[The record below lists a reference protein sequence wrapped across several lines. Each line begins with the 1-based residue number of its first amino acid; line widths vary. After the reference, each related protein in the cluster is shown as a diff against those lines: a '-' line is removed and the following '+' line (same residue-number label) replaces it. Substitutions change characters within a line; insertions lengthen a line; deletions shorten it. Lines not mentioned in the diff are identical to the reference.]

1 MSGGFSVGGLITGL
15 DSNSIIQ
22 QLIQLERQPILRL
35 QDRISQLTFRQTAV
49 RELRTTLTD
58 LRNRA
63 QDFQFN
69 NIFSQFAATSSEE
82 SVLTA
87 EISGSSPVSGSYSV
101 NVIQLASATVAT
113 SSASL
118 GSPIAPNAT
127 LENSGI
133 TTEIEAG
140 TFSINGVQFTVD
152 PTTNSLNSIL
162 NAINSSAA
170 GVTATYNATTDRV
183 TIANTAA
190 NDTSVINF
198 GATDDDS
205 NFLEVIR
212 VDQATQTTGTG
223 GSTEVTST
231 RNLGAIDPTD
241 VLNTV
246 NFAGGAITSGSF
258 RVNGISINVDASVDS
273 LSDILGRIND
283 SDAGVTASYDAST
296 DTIRVVS
303 ETLGSRTI
311 NFTSDSSNFLNITNL
326 ATATQTAGNDSQ
338 FTINGG
344 ATLTRNTNE
353 VADAIGGVTLNLQSV
368 GSSTVTVSVD
378 DDAILEDVQEFVD
391 EFNTSVAAIREL
403 VGQGG
408 LLENDSS
415 IRFIEDFLRTNVFSS
430 VAGISGKF
438 KTLTEIG
445 ISTGDSFDSGS
456 ISELQIDED
465 AFREALRSNRGN
477 VEDLFSN
484 SSSTGI
490 ADLFF
495 DYLDEATSTQ
505 GFLNERVRSNG
516 IFDQQIRSLN
526 DQIDRLEDRVA
537 QKEQRLRLQFSKLEQ
552 LSATYQSQGA
562 ALSAIGGGLSIF

>member
-15 DSNSIIQ
+15 DSNSIIR

-35 QDRISQLTFRQTAV
+35 QDRISILTQRQTAV

-63 QDFQFN
+63 QDFRFN
-69 NIFSQFAATSSEE
+69 NVFSQFAATSSEE

-118 GSPIAPNAT
+118 GSPIDPNAT

-140 TFSINGVQFTVD
+140 TFSINGVQFNVD
-152 PTTNSLNSIL
+152 PTTDSLDSIL

-170 GVTATYNATTDRV
+170 GVTATYNAATDRV

-190 NDTSVINF
+190 SDTSVINF

-231 RNLGAIDPTD
+231 RNLGAINPTD

-246 NFAGGAITSGSF
+246 NLAGGAIASGSF

-273 LSDILGRIND
+273 LSDVLGRIND

-303 ETLGSRTI
+303 KTLGSRTI
-311 NFTSDSSNFLNITNL
+311 NFTSDTSNFLNVTNL

-338 FTINGG
+338 FSINGG

-368 GSSTVTVSVD
+368 GTSTVTVSVD

-391 EFNTSVAAIREL
+391 EFNASVAAIREI

-415 IRFIEDFLRTNVFSS
+415 IRFIEDFLRGNVFST
-430 VAGISGKF
+430 VPGISGTF
-438 KTLTEIG
+438 KTLTQVG
-445 ISTGDSFDSGS
+445 ISTGDSFDSS
-456 ISELQIDED
+456 SLSELQIDED
-465 AFREALRSNRGN
+465 AFREALRTNRGN

-484 SSSTGI
+484 SGKTGI
-490 ADLFF
+490 ADRFF
-495 DYLDEATSTQ
+495 EYLDEATSTQ

>member
-22 QLIQLERQPILRL
+22 QLIQLERQPVLRL
-35 QDRISQLTFRQTAV
+35 QDRISLLTQRQSAI
-49 RELRTTLTD
+49 RDLRTTLTT

-63 QDFQFN
+63 QDFRFSN
-69 NIFSQFAATSSEE
+69 TFSQFAATSSEE

-87 EISGSSPVSGSYSV
+87 EISGSSPVSGSYGV

-113 SSASL
+113 SGASL
-118 GSPIAPNAT
+118 GSPIDPNAT

-133 TTEIEAG
+133 TTTIEAG

-152 PTTNSLNSIL
+152 PTTDSLNSVL
-162 NAINSSAA
+162 SAISSSAA

-190 NDTSVINF
+190 SDTSVINF
-198 GATDDDS
+198 GATSDDS
-205 NFLEVIR
+205 NFLNVVR
-212 VDQATQTTGTG
+212 VEQATQATGG
-223 GSTEVTST
+223 SGSTEVTST
-231 RNLGAIDPTD
+231 RNLGAISPTD
-241 VLNTV
+241 VLNTTS
-246 NFAGGAITSGSF
+246 FAGGAITSGSF
-258 RVNGISINVDASVDS
+258 RINGISINVDATVDS
-273 LSDILGRIND
+273 LSDVLGRIND
-283 SDAGVTASYDAST
+283 SDAGVTASYDSST

-303 ETLGSRTI
+303 DTLGSRTVK
-311 NFTSDSSNFLNITNL
+311 FTSDTSNFLNVTNL
-326 ATATQTAGNDSQ
+326 ATASQAAGNDSQ
-338 FTINGG
+338 FSINGG
-344 ATLTRNTNE
+344 ATLTRNTNQ

-368 GSSTVTVSVD
+368 GTSTVTVSVD
-378 DDAILEDVQEFVD
+378 DDAILADVQEFVD
-391 EFNTSVAAIREL
+391 EFNASVAAIRGL

-415 IRFIEDFLRTNVFSS
+415 IRFVEDFLRSNIFSTVS
-430 VAGISGKF
+430 GISGTF
-438 KTLTEIG
+438 KTLTQAG
-445 ISTGDSFDSGS
+445 LSTGDSFDSGS

-465 AFREALRSNRGN
+465 KFREALRTNRGN
-477 VEDLFSN
+477 VANLFSN
-484 SSSTGI
+484 SGKTGI

-495 DYLDEATSTQ
+495 DYLDKATNTQ

-516 IFDQQIRSLN
+516 IIDQQITSLN
-526 DQIDRLEDRVA
+526 DQIDRLDVRIA

-562 ALSAIGGGLSIF
+562 ALSAIGGGLSVY

>member
-15 DSNSIIQ
+15 DSNSIIR

-35 QDRISQLTFRQTAV
+35 QDRISILTQRQTAV

-63 QDFQFN
+63 QDFRFN

-118 GSPIAPNAT
+118 GSPIDPNAT

-152 PTTNSLNSIL
+152 PTTDSLNSIL

-231 RNLGAIDPTD
+231 RNLGAINPTD

-311 NFTSDSSNFLNITNL
+311 NFASDTSNFLNVTNL

-368 GSSTVTVSVD
+368 GTSTVTVSVD

-391 EFNTSVAAIREL
+391 EFNASVAAIRGI

-415 IRFIEDFLRTNVFSS
+415 IRFIEDFLRGNVFSTVS
-430 VAGISGKF
+430 GISGTF
-438 KTLTEIG
+438 KTLTQVG
-445 ISTGDSFDSGS
+445 ISTGDSFDSS
-456 ISELQIDED
+456 SLSELQIDED
-465 AFREALRSNRGN
+465 AFREALRTNRGN

-484 SSSTGI
+484 SGETGI

-495 DYLDEATSTQ
+495 EYLDEATSTQ

-516 IFDQQIRSLN
+516 IFDQQIQSLN